1 MDELDAPTVSTP
13 PLEPVVESNISES
26 ASISDSSRGLPDAA
40 ADAAHLSELRSQW
53 HNIAQIPPK
62 EGEERIIIDA
72 GFLNLALTLDAESV
86 ASLQASLG
94 KISAVIDQPDFEA
107 AHTVHVAQALYNELE
122 QTFGHVGDP
131 MTRVVRL
138 DSAGVV
144 TLERRPY
151 FVVHLLGKR
160 GQTNHYNANTGHNTS
175 IAAKYRFY
183 LSSRSTF
190 GDLIATIR
198 SRVNATRPIRVW
210 FVSGENVDALPQT
223 LTLHMFIHKL
233 SLRKVVCG
241 NMENCTLESEG
252 IGGNARLHVAV
263 EIKELAGLQFPLDA
277 ALVAVPEPAE
287 VLHSGGHSG
296 LANLGNTC
304 YMNLALQCLVH
315 LQEVNL
321 YFFYGLHERE
331 LNKTNPLGFKGDIAS
346 AFSNLLHKL
355 FDLAPAASAALASSS
370 VTPREF
376 KYTVGRYLSMFQGYQ
391 QQDSQEFLS
400 WLLDALHEDLNRI
413 YDKPYLEK
421 PELLDEDVNSDPAI
435 AELAAKCWSQHKQR
449 NDSIIVDLFSGLY
462 QSTLVC
468 PTCGKKSVTFD
479 PYNDITLPLPVN
491 KNWYHEFVVV
501 DVTGSILPLPIMK
514 LEVELAKTANIDD
527 LVLYLSSFLRVTR
540 EHLFIYELFRNYFYR
555 DLTDL
560 DSKYKF
566 LPVSELISSGDEV
579 VVYIVPHKPEDVIF
593 PVVNVAAD
601 ADKSYNVVQPFGIP
615 MFALIDRDS
624 LNDYEMV
631 QEKVMAVLMLLTQKK
646 ETKAPEISTE
656 DADLQIPLVKNM
668 DVEDS
673 ESVLESAR
681 DSNPEKED
689 IEFQGSGSPLPNAE
703 STFALKFFKD
713 ERSRSRQNDAKS
725 PIHIPTGR
733 QPLTNLPLLSDLYK
747 DRISSDESYVVVS
760 PSSADPKEDDP
771 SLGPNVRNLDDESD
785 CNWDNM
791 KPLLGSIDR
800 LDSPTVSV
808 LDSERDMSEP
818 QNLPDLTTPA
828 LDKRVMFVVEWTA
841 DAHEVLF
848 GEQENQA
855 WENLTKL
862 PNEQL
867 EASKRQLALKQKA
880 KISLYD
886 CLKTFSSPEILG
898 EQDLWY
904 CPRCKDHKRATKTIQ
919 IWSTGDILTIHLKRF
934 LSARSFSDK
943 INMVVEFPIEGLDM
957 SEYVAS
963 NDNLLYDL
971 VAVDNHYG
979 GLGGGHYT
987 AAAKNFRDNRW
998 YYFNDSRVTPID
1010 DSKEVITAAAY
1021 LLFYKRRTGHLT
1033 AGGDSVE
1040 KLLEEGRRQF
1050 ELKLFQTKQRQDEVR
1065 AEIEIYNLHEAESEE
1080 KGKPEDVDDHGDLY
1094 DDETSGPGKKSRS
1107 PLTEQSQKF
1116 DNQRKQRLISKD
1128 ADLPRSVNI
1137 NMGYSSSTSNLESP
1151 TISSEEDVS
1160 GSDA

>member
-1 MDELDAPTVSTP
+1 MDDLDPPTVPTP
-13 PLEPVVESNISES
+13 PLEPVADSDISES
-26 ASISDSSRGLPDAA
+26 ASISDSSRGLPEAA
-40 ADAAHLSELRSQW
+40 ADAAHLSQLRSQW
-53 HNIAQIPPK
+53 HDIAQIPAK
-62 EGEERIIIDA
+62 EGEERILIDA
-72 GFLNLALTLDAESV
+72 EYLNQALTSDAEAL

-94 KISAVIDQPDFEA
+94 KIPAVIDQPDFDA
-107 AHTVHVAQALYNELE
+107 TNTAHVALALYNLLDE
-122 QTFGHVGDP
+122 TFGHVGTP
-131 MTRVVRL
+131 VTRVARV
-138 DSAGVV
+138 DSAGNI
-144 TLERRPY
+144 TLERPPY
-151 FVVHLLGKR
+151 FVVHVLGKR
-160 GQTNHYNANTGHNTS
+160 NQTNHYNANAGHNAAV
-175 IAAKYRFY
+175 AAKYRFF

-198 SRVNATRPIRVW
+198 SRLNATRPIRVW

-223 LTLHMFIHKL
+223 LTVQTFIHKL
-233 SLRKVVCG
+233 ALRKVVCG
-241 NMENCTLESEG
+241 DMENRTLESEG

-263 EIKELAGLQFPLDA
+263 EAKELAALQFPLDT
-277 ALVAVPEPAE
+277 ALVAVPEPAD

-321 YFFYGLHERE
+321 YFFFGLHERE

-355 FDLAPAASAALASSS
+355 FDSAPTAPAVLASSS

-421 PELLDEDVNSDPAI
+421 PELLDEDVNNDAAI

-501 DVTGSILPLPIMK
+501 DVTGSMLPLPIMK

-540 EHLFIYELFRNYFYR
+540 EYLFIYELFRNYFYR

-566 LPVSELISSGDEV
+566 LPVSELISTGDQV
-579 VVYIVPHKPEDVIF
+579 VVYIVPHKPQDVIF

-601 ADKSYNVVQPFGIP
+601 ADKSYNVVLPFGIP

-624 LNDYEMV
+624 LSEYDVV
-631 QEKVMAVLMLLTQKK
+631 QEKVMAVLMLLTKKK
-646 ETKAPEISTE
+646 EPAAPDNLNDE
-656 DADLQIPLVKNM
+656 ADIQIPVVKTM
-668 DVEDS
+668 DMEDT
-673 ESVLESAR
+673 ESVLGSAR
-681 DSNPEKED
+681 ESNSEKED
-689 IEFQGSGSPLPNAE
+689 MEIQGSGTPAPNAE
-703 STFALKFFKD
+703 TSFALKFFKD
-713 ERSRSRQNDAKS
+713 ERSRSRQNDARS

-733 QPLTNLPLLSDLYK
+733 QPLTNLPLLSEMYK
-747 DRISSDESYVVVS
+747 DRVSSDESYVVVS
-760 PSSADPKEDDP
+760 PSSAEPKEEES
-771 SLGPNVRNLDDESD
+771 SLGPNVRNLDEESD

-791 KPLLGSIDR
+791 RPLLGSIDR
-800 LDSPTVSV
+800 LGSPTVSI
-808 LDSERDMSEP
+808 LDSERDMSDP
-818 QNLPDLTTPA
+818 QNLPDLASPD

-841 DAHEVLF
+841 EAHELLF
-848 GEQENQA
+848 GEPENQA

-867 EASKRQLALKQKA
+867 EASKRQLALRQKA

-963 NDNLLYDL
+963 DDNLLYDL

-1033 AGGDSVE
+1033 AGGDNVE

-1050 ELKLFQTKQRQDEVR
+1050 ELKLSQTKQRQDEVR
-1065 AEIEIYNLHEAESEE
+1065 AEIDLYNLHEDQGEDSE
-1080 KGKPEDVDDHGDLY
+1080 KAEDVDDHGDLY
-1094 DDETSGPGKKSRS
+1094 DDETAAPGKKSRS

-1151 TISSEEDVS
+1151 TISSDEDAS
-1160 GSDA
+1160 GSDV